1 MLGLTEGDALV
12 PWDLPYVIPIVLV
25 AGGVGAAGGVA
36 AGGLATALAV
46 GQAQIMGLDLGVVGV
61 LVRALVFLVVG
72 WVAGAGAKGTAKV
85 SEKEVARRV
94 RRLADSAYVAD
105 PESSQARPRE
115 SQKLAGLGTWELDLR
130 TGESVW
136 SEEYRDLYG
145 VDPRTL
151 ISDRTAFQ
159 EIVHPED
166 RKIVS
171 EGLERIIRDSTT
183 LEIRYRI
190 IRPNDGAERCIRS
203 HIHAQLDAA
212 GEPVRLVGTGQDV
225 TDLVMVLSARER
237 EILML
242 LAEGLSGPEIAE
254 KFVLSPETVRTHIR
268 KAMVKLDART
278 RGQAIATALRSKEI
292 GS

>member
-1 MLGLTEGDALV
+1 
-12 PWDLPYVIPIVLV
+12 
-25 AGGVGAAGGVA
+25 
-36 AGGLATALAV
+36 
-46 GQAQIMGLDLGVVGV
+46 
-61 LVRALVFLVVG
+61 VRALVFLVVG

-151 ISDRTAFQ
+151 ISDRTALQ

-242 LAEGLSGPEIAE
+242 LAEGLGGPEIAE

-268 KAMVKLDART
+268 HAMVKLDART